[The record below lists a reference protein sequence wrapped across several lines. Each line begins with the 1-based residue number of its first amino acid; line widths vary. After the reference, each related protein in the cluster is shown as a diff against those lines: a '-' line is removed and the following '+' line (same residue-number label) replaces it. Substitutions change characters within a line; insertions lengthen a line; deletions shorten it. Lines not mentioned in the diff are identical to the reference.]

1 MILSK
6 QLVLSPLH
14 TPQSSYSP
22 TQSSIL
28 SQTESPSS
36 SLHGRSTHPPV
47 SKSIAW
53 PSGLDTTTPDKHAS
67 KSTTSI
73 LRLVST
79 PDPAETTLPS
89 KENPKIASEPAD
101 TVNPASSAA
110 PP

>member
-6 QLVLSPLH
+6 QIVLSPLH
-14 TPQSSYSP
+14 TPHSSYSP

-47 SKSIAW
+47 SKSRDSA
-53 PSGLDTTTPDKHAS
+53 SGLDTTTPDKHAS
-67 KSTTSI
+67 KSVTTIS
-73 LRLVST
+73 RLVNT
-79 PDPAETTLPS
+79 PAPAGIELPS